1 LIKYFTVENFRS
13 IKNESV
19 LEFDVNLKKGI
30 ACPAHPLIGLAGAN
44 ASGKTALLQAL
55 SFVFW
60 FLKDSFLTQEPD
72 EEIPLDA
79 FCTQKHL
86 PTRFLMIFSH
96 NTLIENQKKRIDYEY
111 QLCINKEKVLSE
123 SLHYSH
129 QNAERQCAYIREDK
143 TVKFGEQISKIS
155 TSGLRQNSS
164 IISYA
169 AQDDTQVIAKS
180 CKEYIV
186 HSNVSHGGFREEHF
200 KPQRLEKM
208 IEDEYFQ
215 TRLPAFLPIADVG
228 IETVA
233 LKKADEEELNKLLA
247 ALQNLD
253 DENKERLP
261 EKLLDMLQ
269 TKTEFDRKQLVFT
282 HQIEG
287 HLIDFSSPE
296 RESAGTLQFLILLYR
311 ILSTLENGH
320 LLILDEIELK
330 LHQNLIAFLIGL
342 FQNPDENSN
351 CAQLIFSFHNAA
363 FMELLMPEQLWFAE
377 KNDEG
382 QTELFSAADFQDI
395 KDLHQKNLEKLYR
408 LGRFGATPRGL

>member
-19 LEFDVNLKKGI
+19 LEFDVKIRKEI
-30 ACPAHPLIGLAGAN
+30 VCTAHPLIGLAGAN

-72 EEIPLDA
+72 EQIPLDA
-79 FCTQKHL
+79 FCTQKEL
-86 PTRFLMIFSH
+86 PTHFHLIFS
-96 NTLIENQKKRIDYEY
+96 NKKIDYEY
-111 QLCINKEKVLSE
+111 KLCINKEKVISE
-123 SLHYSH
+123 SLHYSD
-129 QNAERQCAYIREDK
+129 QNTEKQCVYIREDK
-143 TVKFGEQISKIS
+143 TVKFGDKISKIN

-186 HSNVSHGGFREEHF
+186 HSNVTHGGFKEEHF
-200 KPQRLEKM
+200 THNLEKM

-215 TRLPAFLPIADVG
+215 SRLSNFLPIADVG
-228 IETVA
+228 IETVT
-233 LKKADEEELNKLLA
+233 LKNAHEEELNKLQESLH
-247 ALQNLD
+247 NLD
-253 DENKERLP
+253 L
-261 EKLLDMLQ
+261 EKFLNMLE
-269 TKTEFDRKQLVFT
+269 TKTELVFT
-282 HQIEG
+282 HQIDG
-287 HLIDFSSPE
+287 HLIDFSNSE
-296 RESAGTLQFLILLYR
+296 RESAGTLQFLTLLYR

-330 LHQNLIAFLIGL
+330 LHQNLVAFLIGL
-342 FQNPDENSN
+342 FQNPDENSK

-363 FMELLMPEQLWFAE
+363 FMELLKPEQLWFAE
-377 KNDEG
+377 KNDDG
-382 QTELFSAADFQDI
+382 QTELFSAADFHDI
-395 KDLHQKNLEKLYR
+395 KDLDQKNLERLYR

>member
-13 IKNESV
+13 IKNESI
-19 LEFDVNLKKGI
+19 LEFDARRGI
-30 ACPAHPLIGLAGAN
+30 ACGASPLIGLAGAN

-86 PTRFLMIFSH
+86 PTRFHLIFSH
-96 NTLIENQKKRIDYEY
+96 KTSIENQRIDYEY
-111 QLCINKEKVLSE
+111 QLCVNKEKVISE

-186 HSNVSHGGFREEHF
+186 HSNVSHGGFREEH
-200 KPQRLEKM
+200 QRLEKM

-253 DENKERLP
+253 VENKERLP
-261 EKLLDMLQ
+261 EKLLEMLQ

-287 HLIDFSSPE
+287 HLIDFSSSE

-330 LHQNLIAFLIGL
+330 LHQNLVAFLIGL

-377 KNDEG
+377 KNDDG
-382 QTELFSAADFQDI
+382 QTELFSAADFHDI
-395 KDLHQKNLEKLYR
+395 KDLHQKNLERLYR

>member
-1 LIKYFTVENFRS
+1 MIKYFTVKNFRS
-13 IKNESV
+13 IKNESI
-19 LEFDVNLKKGI
+19 LEFDANPRREI

-60 FLKDSFLTQEPD
+60 FLQDSFLTQAPD

-79 FCTQKHL
+79 FCTQKDK
-86 PTRFLMIFSH
+86 PTRFHLIFYH
-96 NTLIENQKKRIDYEY
+96 NRIDYEY
-111 QLCINKEKVLSE
+111 QLYANKEKVIFE

-129 QNAERQCAYIREDK
+129 QNAENQCAYIREDK

-186 HSNVSHGGFREEHF
+186 RSNVSHGGFREEHF

-247 ALQNLD
+247 NLD
-253 DENKERLP
+253 DKNKERFP
-261 EKLLDMLQ
+261 KELLDMLR

-287 HLIDFSSPE
+287 RMIDFSSSE
-296 RESAGTLQFLILLYR
+296 RESTGTLQFLILLYR

-320 LLILDEIELK
+320 LLILDEIELN
-330 LHQNLIAFLIGL
+330 LHQNLVAFLIRL

-363 FMELLMPEQLWFAE
+363 FMEMLMPEQLWFAE
-377 KNDEG
+377 KNDKG
-382 QTELFSAADFQDI
+382 QTEFFPAADFQDI

-408 LGRFGATPRGL
+408 IGRFGATPRGL

>member
-1 LIKYFTVENFRS
+1 MPISREN
-13 IKNESV
+13 
-19 LEFDVNLKKGI
+19 
-30 ACPAHPLIGLAGAN
+30 PLIGLAGAN

-72 EEIPLDA
+72 KEIPLDA

-86 PTRFLMIFSH
+86 PTRFHLIFSH
-96 NTLIENQKKRIDYEY
+96 KTSIENQRIDYEY
-111 QLCINKEKVLSE
+111 QLCVNKEKVISE

-129 QNAERQCAYIREDK
+129 QNAENQCAYIREDK
-143 TVKFGEQISKIS
+143 TVKFGDQISKIS

-186 HSNVSHGGFREEHF
+186 HSNVTHRGFREELF

-215 TRLPAFLPIADVG
+215 TRLPEFLPIADVG

-247 ALQNLD
+247 NLD
-253 DENKERLP
+253 DKNKERFP
-261 EKLLDMLQ
+261 KKLLDMLR

-287 HLIDFSSPE
+287 HLVDFSSLSRHKEGSE

-311 ILSTLENGH
+311 ILSTLKNGH
-320 LLILDEIELK
+320 LLILDEIELQ
-330 LHQNLIAFLIGL
+330 LHQNLVAFLIGL
-342 FQNPDENSN
+342 FQNHDENSN

-363 FMELLMPEQLWFAE
+363 FMEMLMPEQLWFAE
-377 KNDEG
+377 KNDDG

-408 LGRFGATPRGL
+408 IGRFGATPRGL

>member
-1 LIKYFTVENFRS
+1 MIKYFTVENFRS

-19 LEFDVNLKKGI
+19 LEFDLKKEI
-30 ACPAHPLIGLAGAN
+30 ACTAHPLIGLAGAN

-60 FLKDSFLTQEPD
+60 FLKDSFLNQEPD

-79 FCTQKHL
+79 FCTQKEQ
-86 PTRFLMIFSH
+86 PTRFHLIFS
-96 NTLIENQKKRIDYEY
+96 NKKIDYEY
-111 QLCINKEKVLSE
+111 KLCVNKEKLISE
-123 SLHYSH
+123 SLYYSH
-129 QNAERQCAYIREDK
+129 KNTEKQCAYIRENK
-143 TVKFGEQISKIS
+143 TVKFGDQISNIS

-169 AQDDTQVIAKS
+169 AQDDTQIIAKS

-186 HSNVSHGGFREEHF
+186 HSNVTHGGFREEHF
-200 KPQRLEKM
+200 THNLEKM
-208 IEDEYFQ
+208 VEDEYFQ
-215 TRLPAFLPIADVG
+215 SRLPTFLPIADVG
-228 IETVA
+228 IDTVT
-233 LKKADEEELNKLLA
+233 LKKADEEELNKVLA

-253 DENKERLP
+253 DENKEHLP
-261 EKLLDMLQ
+261 EKLLEMLQ
-269 TKTEFDRKQLVFT
+269 IKSKDIKKLVFT
-282 HQIEG
+282 HHIDGQP
-287 HLIDFSSPE
+287 IDFSSSE
-296 RESAGTLQFLILLYR
+296 RESAGTLQFLSLLYR

-330 LHQNLIAFLIGL
+330 LHQNLVAFLIGL
-342 FQNPDENSN
+342 FQNPDENRN

-363 FMELLMPEQLWFAE
+363 FMELLKPEQLWFAE
-377 KNDEG
+377 KNDDG
-382 QTELFSAADFQDI
+382 QTELFSAADFHDI

>member
-1 LIKYFTVENFRS
+1 MIKYFTVENFRS

-19 LEFDVNLKKGI
+19 LEFDVNIKKEI
-30 ACPAHPLIGLAGAN
+30 ACTAHPLIGLAGAN

-72 EEIPLDA
+72 EEIPLDP
-79 FCTQKHL
+79 FCTQKQQATHFHL
-86 PTRFLMIFSH
+86 IFSI
-96 NTLIENQKKRIDYEY
+96 NNNDYEY
-111 QLCINKEKVLSE
+111 KLKINKQKVISE
-123 SLHYSH
+123 SLYYYE
-129 QNAERQCAYIREDK
+129 NDEEQCAYIREDK
-143 TVKFGEQISKIS
+143 TVTFGNKIPKIS

-169 AQDDTQVIAKS
+169 AQDDTQVIAKL

-186 HSNVSHGGFREEHF
+186 YSNVTHGGFREEHF
-200 KPQRLEKM
+200 KHNLEKM
-208 IEDEYFQ
+208 IADKYFQ
-215 TRLPAFLPIADVG
+215 SRLSIFLPIADVG

-233 LKKADEEELNKLLA
+233 VKKPYEEELNNLHAKLH
-247 ALQNLD
+247 NLD
-253 DENKERLP
+253 DKNKNSILENFLK
-261 EKLLDMLQ
+261 LQ
-269 TKTEFDRKQLVFT
+269 TKTELIFT
-282 HQIEG
+282 HQIDG
-287 HLIDFSSPE
+287 KAIDFSGSE
-296 RESAGTLQFLILLYR
+296 RESAGTLQFLTLLYR

-330 LHQNLIAFLIGL
+330 LHQNLVAFLIGL
-342 FQNPDENSN
+342 FQNPDENPN

-363 FMELLMPEQLWFAE
+363 FMELLKPEQLWFAE
-377 KNDEG
+377 KNDDG
-382 QTELFSAADFQDI
+382 QTELFSAADFHDI